1 MLRIIYLSSSVEY
14 LNSEEI
20 KSLLSR
26 CREKNIENDI
36 TGLLLYADGDFL
48 QVIEGPKVAML
59 DLFESIKKDSR
70 HKGIVTI
77 ANNEIDKRHFPK
89 WNMGFYNSDYEELRK
104 IKGYENI
111 SRETLSKISDKM
123 ALAFIDSFIASHQSK
138 FVFV

>member
-20 KSLLSR
+20 ESLLSQS
-26 CREKNIENDI
+26 REKNIENDI

-70 HKGIVTI
+70 HK
-77 ANNEIDKRHFPK
+77 
-89 WNMGFYNSDYEELRK
+89 
-104 IKGYENI
+104 
-111 SRETLSKISDKM
+111 
-123 ALAFIDSFIASHQSK
+123 
-138 FVFV
+138 

>member
-1 MLRIIYLSSSVEY
+1 MLRIIYLSSSAEY

-26 CREKNIENDI
+26 CREKNLINDI

-48 QVIEGPKVAML
+48 QVIEGPNVAML

-89 WNMGFYNSDYEELRK
+89 WNMGFYNFHYEELRK

-111 SRETLSKISDKM
+111 SRETLSNISDKM